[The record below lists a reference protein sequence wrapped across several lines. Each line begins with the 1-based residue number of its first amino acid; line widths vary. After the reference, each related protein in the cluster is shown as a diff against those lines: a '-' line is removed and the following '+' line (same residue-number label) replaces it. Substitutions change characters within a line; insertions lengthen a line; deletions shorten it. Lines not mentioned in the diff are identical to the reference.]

1 MVFIKKGF
9 FDLWGISSHALFY
22 GPFLEKFLIINDLLF
37 DSPACLKKVKKGGK
51 SMATIKDIAEKAGVS
66 IATVSRVLN
75 FDPTISV
82 SDKTRKKIFEAAE
95 ELSYKKRSVR
105 KSNHYKIAIVSWY
118 TENEELEDL
127 YYLSIRYG
135 IENRCKQLDI
145 ETAIY
150 FYQDVVTSMIDGIHG
165 LIAVGK
171 FSKEQVKR
179 LLELSDNIVF
189 VDYNPDD
196 DKYDSIVIDFEKAT
210 KKIIDYFIEKGHKR
224 IGYIGGRESFKDQSK
239 EIVDLREKTFLS
251 YMKEKGLLDETVVMY
266 IGKFKVND
274 GYVLMKQAIEEHGDH
289 LPTAFFAGND
299 LIAIGAL
306 RALLEKNIDV
316 PDRVNIIG
324 INDISVSKYVFP
336 PLTTLKVHTEL
347 MGETAVDTLLERISG
362 RKIPKKIFIATELV
376 KRQSSF

>member
-1 MVFIKKGF
+1 
-9 FDLWGISSHALFY
+9 
-22 GPFLEKFLIINDLLF
+22 
-37 DSPACLKKVKKGGK
+37 
-51 SMATIKDIAEKAGVS
+51 
-66 IATVSRVLN
+66 
-75 FDPTISV
+75 DPTISV

-196 DKYDSIVIDFEKAT
+196 DKYDSIVI
-210 KKIIDYFIEKGHKR
+210 
-224 IGYIGGRESFKDQSK
+224 
-239 EIVDLREKTFLS
+239 
-251 YMKEKGLLDETVVMY
+251 
-266 IGKFKVND
+266 
-274 GYVLMKQAIEEHGDH
+274 
-289 LPTAFFAGND
+289 
-299 LIAIGAL
+299 
-306 RALLEKNIDV
+306 
-316 PDRVNIIG
+316 
-324 INDISVSKYVFP
+324 
-336 PLTTLKVHTEL
+336 
-347 MGETAVDTLLERISG
+347 
-362 RKIPKKIFIATELV
+362 
-376 KRQSSF
+376 